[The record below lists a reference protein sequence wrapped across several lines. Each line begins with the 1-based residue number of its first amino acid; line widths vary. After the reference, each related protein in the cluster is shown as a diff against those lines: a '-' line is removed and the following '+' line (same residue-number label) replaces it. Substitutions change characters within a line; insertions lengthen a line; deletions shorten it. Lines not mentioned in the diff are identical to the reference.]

1 MTPIEL
7 IEPVVP
13 ASGAHFGWL
22 SAWLLGLSVGLTTC
36 TAVCL
41 PYLGT
46 WALGR
51 GQGGR
56 AATWDTAAFAGGK
69 IVAYGVLGATAG
81 LLGAQLLGFL
91 EGNIGHW
98 LIGLTAITAG
108 AWLLL
113 PRVPHRRCGMSRG
126 ERTSPFMMGFALSF
140 TPCAPLAALLAA
152 SAGAGD
158 VLQGG
163 MYGLLFGLGAAL
175 TPLFVVIPL
184 LGSFG
189 KKLQHER
196 PWLGPWLLRA
206 GGLVLVSIGA
216 SRLPL

>member
-1 MTPIEL
+1 MTPFEL
-7 IEPVVP
+7 IEPATP
-13 ASGAHFGWL
+13 AAAAGFGWL

-46 WALGR
+46 WALGQ

-56 AATWDTAAFAGGK
+56 AAAWDTAAFAAGK
-69 IVAYGVLGATAG
+69 VAAYSLLGAAAG

-91 EGNIGHW
+91 KGDIGLW
-98 LIGLTAITAG
+98 LIGVTAIGAG
-108 AWLLL
+108 VWLLL
-113 PRVPHRRCGMSRG
+113 PRAPQRSCGMRRG
-126 ERTSPFMMGFALSF
+126 ERSSPFAMGFALSF

-163 MYGLLFGLGAAL
+163 LYGLLFGLGAAL

-184 LGSFG
+184 LGKFG
-189 KKLQHER
+189 SKLQEGR
-196 PWLGPWLLRA
+196 PWLGPWLLRT
-206 GGLVLVSIGA
+206 GGLVLVLIGVN
-216 SRLPL
+216 RLPL

>member
-7 IEPVVP
+7 IEPAMP
-13 ASGAHFGWL
+13 ASTAGFGWL

-69 IVAYGVLGATAG
+69 VVAYAVLGATAG
-81 LLGAQLLGFL
+81 LLGAKLLGFL
-91 EGNIGHW
+91 EGSIGHW
-98 LIGLTAITAG
+98 LIGLTAIGAG

-113 PRVPHRRCGMSRG
+113 PRAPHRRCGMSRG

-163 MYGLLFGLGAAL
+163 VYGLLFGLGAAL
-175 TPLFVVIPL
+175 TPLFIVIPL

-189 KKLQHER
+189 RKLQGER

-206 GGLVLVSIGA
+206 GGMVLVLIGV
-216 SRLPL
+216 SRLPY

>member
-7 IEPVVP
+7 IEPAMP
-13 ASGAHFGWL
+13 ASTADFGWL

-69 IVAYGVLGATAG
+69 VVAYAVLGATAG
-81 LLGAQLLGFL
+81 LLGAKLLGFL
-91 EGNIGHW
+91 EGSIGHW
-98 LIGLTAITAG
+98 LIGLTAIGAG

-113 PRVPHRRCGMSRG
+113 PRAPHRRCGMSRG

-163 MYGLLFGLGAAL
+163 VYGLLFGLGAAL
-175 TPLFVVIPL
+175 TPLFIVIPL

-189 KKLQHER
+189 RKLQGER

-206 GGLVLVSIGA
+206 GGMVLVLIGV
-216 SRLPL
+216 SRLPY